1 MKIIDAHIPIVRPE
15 IVILDF
21 DGTISKLRAGWDIIM
36 RDLMV
41 EMIPG
46 DKNEIKPLADAYVD
60 ESAGIPTIRQMEWLA
75 EQVAARGGECRSA
88 VFYKQEFAARM
99 MLEVNRRKAAIRS
112 GAEPAEKYTVPGSVA
127 FLKALRD
134 AGVPIILASGTDEND
149 VRSEANALG
158 VDTIFDEIHGADPV
172 ADICAKEETIRRVAG
187 SVKKMLVAGDG
198 KAEILMGREVGAV
211 TLGVASW
218 DVFDIPDDG
227 MNPQKEKRLIQA
239 GAHAVTADYR
249 NLQEILNWI

>member
-1 MKIIDAHIPIVRPE
+1 MIVLEKHVPIVRPE
-15 IVILDF
+15 VAIVDF

-46 DKNEIKPLADAYVD
+46 DKAEIKPLADAYVD
-60 ESAGIPTIRQMEWLA
+60 ESAGIPTIRQMDWLA
-75 EQVAARGGECRSA
+75 EQVAARGGEHRSA

-99 MLEVNRRKAAIRS
+99 MLEVNRRKAAIFS
-112 GAEPAEKYTVPGSVA
+112 GEEPAEKYRVPGTIA
-127 FLKALRD
+127 FLKALRA

-158 VDTIFDEIHGADPV
+158 VDTLFDEIHGADPV
-172 ADICAKEETIRRVAG
+172 ADYCAKEETIRRVAG

-198 KAEILMGREVGAV
+198 KAEIVMGREVGAV

-218 DVFDIPDDG
+218 DSFDFPDEG

-249 NLQEILNWI
+249 NLEELLHWI